1 MNPNLMKLLL
11 AILSLAV
18 ATFSPASGTPSSTY
32 LLAESQRIVSQHQA
46 RFDKI
51 PGGLAPYSTDAILLG
66 NGDIAMSLSTTP
78 LEKGS
83 PLKKQEP
90 GKMRFWFHKN
100 DMWDASSA
108 RSVGLIDFSFKFDP
122 TKPDP
127 VCTVETDLYTAT
139 TYGTM
144 AQPGG
149 VSVRFKIWV
158 SAVDNMIFME
168 WMAEHGKIAY
178 AFQPQVIKSMDSGNH
193 EVGET
198 ELRDLKGGDGFYL
211 RRAFQK
217 DTHTGAALCMRRF
230 ASGKRDELDENR
242 QVCGFALDS
251 LAKNPN
257 YAMAVEKKM
266 AEFNVA
272 RMAAQYEAHKKWWAN
287 FWAASFVEIPDKVI
301 EHQYYLANYIFAS
314 SCRDKDY
321 APGILG
327 SWFCTDGP
335 GWENDYHL
343 NYNYQAAFYS
353 LYASNHVA
361 LGEVQDQPLLD
372 YIPNGQKMAK
382 KDLDMPGIYYPTG
395 IGPKGVTTCG
405 SYGQRSNASYGA
417 VNMIFRWKTTYDPAY
432 AKKVYPYFKELT
444 RFWEAYM
451 LFEQD
456 KDRYVIA
463 NDSVHEK
470 SGKDFN
476 PIVSLA
482 LCRAVFGTAL
492 EMSAVLGV
500 DQDKKEKWNHV
511 LNHLSGYATREVD
524 GKTIFRYT
532 ESGTEYWNSNTLGIQ
547 HIYPALG
554 IGLESNPELIHISTN
569 TLDFM
574 QRWFD
579 NNGDTSFFPAA
590 AWLGYQPDVIYA
602 KLHEFVATQYRPN
615 GYRHNKHGL
624 EKVATIPNTVNLMLC
639 SVHQDVM
646 RVFPAWPKHT
656 DARFANLR
664 QFGAFLVTSEL
675 KNDEVRYLKITS
687 EIGRLCTLVNPWPGK
702 DVDVYRNNKKVATLK
717 GAKLVMP
724 TAVGM
729 TVVLVP
735 CGSACPVDITRR
747 APAVRTEELLWTERP
762 SGR

>member
-1 MNPNLMKLLL
+1 MKQRNAHRNIVVSLILGLML
-11 AILSLAV
+11 AGQVVGAQDDRGLQ
-18 ATFSPASGTPSSTY
+18 
-32 LLAESQRIVSQHQA
+32 AESQRIVSQHKA
-46 RFDKI
+46 VFDKI
-51 PGGLAPYSTDAILLG
+51 PAGLAPYSTDAVLLG
-66 NGDIAMSLSTTP
+66 NGDIAMSISTTP
-78 LEKGS
+78 LEKGAA
-83 PLKKQEP
+83 LKKQEP
-90 GKMRFWFHKN
+90 GKIRFWFHKN
-100 DMWDASSA
+100 DMWDRSSA
-108 RSVGLIDFSFKFDP
+108 RSVALIDATFNFDP
-122 TKPDP
+122 AKPEP
-127 VCTVETDLYTAT
+127 KCTVETDLYTAT
-139 TYGTM
+139 TTGTL

-158 SAVDNMIFME
+158 SAVANLIFME
-168 WMAEHGKIAY
+168 FVAEQGKIPFAL
-178 AFQPQVIKSMDSGNH
+178 QPQVMKSMDRRNN
-193 EVGET
+193 EIGET
-198 ELRDLKGGDGFYL
+198 EQRDLKGGDGIYL

-217 DTHTGAALCMRRF
+217 ETGTGACLCLRRF
-230 ASGKRDELDENR
+230 GSGKRDELDQTR
-242 QVCGFALDS
+242 QVFVIAIDS
-251 LAKNPN
+251 LVKNPN
-257 YAMAVEKKM
+257 YAVDVEKKI
-266 AEFNVA
+266 
-272 RMAAQYEAHKKWWAN
+272 AAFDLASMPAHYEAHKKWWAG
-287 FWAASFVEIPDKVI
+287 FWAGSFIEIPDKVI
-301 EHQYYLANYIFAS
+301 ERQYYLANYIFAS
-314 SCRDKDY
+314 SCRDKDF

-335 GWENDYHL
+335 GWANDYHL

-372 YIPNGQKMAK
+372 YIPNGQKMARN
-382 KDLDMPGIYYPTG
+382 DLKMPGIYYPTG

-405 SYGQRSNASYGA
+405 SFGQRSNASYGA

-444 RFWEAYM
+444 TFWEAYM
-451 LFEQD
+451 GFEKE

-482 LCRAVFGTAL
+482 LVRAVFSTAL
-492 EMSAVLGV
+492 ELSAALGV
-500 DQDKKEKWNHV
+500 DKDQQEKWNHV
-511 LNHLSGYATREVD
+511 LKHLSGYATREVD

-532 ESGTEYWNSNTLGIQ
+532 ESGTEYWNGNTLGIQ

-554 IGLESNPELIHISTN
+554 IGLESNPELIKISHN

-590 AWLGYQPDVIYA
+590 AWLGYHPDEIYA
-602 KLHEFVATQYRPN
+602 KLHEYVATQYRPN
-615 GYRHNKHGL
+615 GFRNNKHGM

-646 RVFPAWPKHT
+646 RVFPAWPMAV

-664 QFGAFLVTSEL
+664 QFGAFLVAGEL
-675 KNDEVRYLKITS
+675 KGGVVKFVKITS
-687 EIGRLCTLVNPWPGK
+687 EKGRPCTLVNPWPGK
-702 DVDVYRNNKKVATLK
+702 PVDVYRAGRKVVALQ
-717 GAKLVMP
+717 GDKLVIP
-724 TAVGM
+724 TTVGL

-735 CGSACPVDITRR
+735 AGAACP
-747 APAVRTEELLWTERP
+747 ATE
-762 SGR
+762 S